1 MTTKQLDVIFSK
13 VQKILGNDY
22 LITWQTL
29 PSSSYFII
37 SYNGAQDLLFTVNI
51 NYSSYLLTIVDS
63 SLTLYTESDQLAIN
77 ENQYFVLKSNS
88 HLVNFIAANV
98 KKMDALIQ
106 YKIHRITLN

>member
-1 MTTKQLDVIFSK
+1 MTTQQLDVIFAK

-22 LITWQTL
+22 LIQWQNL
-29 PSSSYFII
+29 PSRSFFVISS
-37 SYNGAQDLLFTVNI
+37 NLHHDLIFTVNV

-63 SLTLYTESDQLAIN
+63 SLTLYTEGDQLAIN

-106 YKIHRITLN
+106 YKIYRVTLN